1 MWEFVLRTFQ
11 HLAVQIDPHDHTSSP
26 MYANVVGR
34 ASQTKMLTLN
44 ETTQMNRMNA
54 IVVYKDDA
62 GIGFIDEIEEVA
74 ATLDQL
80 V

>member
-1 MWEFVLRTFQ
+1 MWDFVLRTFQ
-11 HLAVQIDPHDHTSSP
+11 HLYAQMDSHDHTSSP

-34 ASQTKMLTLN
+34 ASQAKMPTLN
-44 ETTQMNRMNA
+44 ETTQMNRVNA
-54 IVVYKDDA
+54 SVGYKDDG